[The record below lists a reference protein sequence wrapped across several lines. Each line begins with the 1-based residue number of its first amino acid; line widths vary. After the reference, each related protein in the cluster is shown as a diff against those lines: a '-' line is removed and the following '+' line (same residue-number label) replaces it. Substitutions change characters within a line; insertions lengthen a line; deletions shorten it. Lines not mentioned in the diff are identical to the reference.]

1 MTSTNLAPRFGAGT
15 GLMSREDLAKSLN
28 NAALTMPRVGGDK
41 QFLKMDKGNG
51 DWLYGQDET
60 VVEDESLW
68 AVNPMSLLHGYIS
81 WDKNQQVEG
90 ELMVPISR
98 DVPSPDSLKVQGSSD
113 GRPTGQNGWQF
124 QMSVDMV
131 CINGDDAG
139 TVVQY
144 KQSSVGAMKAFRALV
159 DAIGGQIEGG
169 KDEIV
174 PIVEMKSDSYK
185 HKKYGKIFNPVFEIT
200 EWRTM
205 DDTSPADGKAPA
217 ETKEPVKEEPPPRTR
232 TRAASP
238 QEPSPADEEAELA
251 KEYEQ
256 AAATAEATPRR
267 RQRR

>member
-1 MTSTNLAPRFGAGT
+1 MNTSLAPRFGAGT

-51 DWLYGQDET
+51 DWLYGQEET
-60 VVEDESLW
+60 VVEDDSLW

-98 DVPSPDSLKVQGSSD
+98 DVPSPDSLKVQGSAD

-139 TVVQY
+139 TVIQY
-144 KQSSVGAMKAFRALV
+144 KQSSAGAMKAFRAIV

-174 PIVEMKSDSYK
+174 PVVQMKADSYK
-185 HKKYGKIFNPVFEIT
+185 HKKYGKIFNPIFEIV

-205 DDTSPADGKAPA
+205 DDTSPADGKDKP
-217 ETKEPVKEEPPPRTR
+217 EPEPVKEEPPARTR
-232 TRAASP
+232 TRTAAP
-238 QEPSPADEEAELA
+238 PPPDKDAEEAELA
-251 KEYEQ
+251 KEYET
-256 AAATAEATPRR
+256 AAASAEQAPRR